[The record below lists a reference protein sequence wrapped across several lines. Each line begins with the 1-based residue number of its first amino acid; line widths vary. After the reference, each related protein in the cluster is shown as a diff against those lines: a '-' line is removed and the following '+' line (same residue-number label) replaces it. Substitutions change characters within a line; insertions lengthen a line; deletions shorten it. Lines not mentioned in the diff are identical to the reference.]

1 MKSSL
6 SFIFAIIALFTFAV
20 SASAQAD
27 TVVSQITNSSFES
40 FAASVS
46 GDGRFVVFESKGNIA
61 TENPRNADGN
71 TEIFL
76 FDYAQRRIFQITD
89 TKSVLFDTTKTA
101 TASNTRVDIV
111 NRRPVISNDGR
122 WIVFSSNATSSTPTT
137 PDSSNPGGF
146 DANALSAPTPTPTPT
161 PMPTATPSPSPS
173 PTPTVSPTP
182 TPTPAANPLTTDG
195 NLEVW
200 LYQIPDYAPADLTT
214 GDEIALTD
222 LAGGTFT
229 MVTNTLPSQLPRAGS
244 ATLSPSVADD
254 NHDATIDDDG
264 GVIAFVSTR
273 PLTNTESANNNDEI
287 FTYVRSLART
297 NQITKTDRGS
307 IGNPIYSKYPS
318 ISGLG
323 NRIIFAST
331 GDNPILNM
339 TGGSNGVGSINEEI
353 FLADLDPSTG
363 DLNGTKK
370 QLTVTTPT
378 PAGAP
383 VNILDPGKRLSRDGR
398 YVAFSSFAD
407 LANENGGTN
416 FSSFA
421 LYLYDLANI
430 SSPVIRRVG
439 PRSDADTAATGGDV
453 AHYPG
458 FTDNDG
464 AGTPSTL
471 LFQTRQN
478 IKADGTVPATATDGL
493 NPTTGRPP
501 QIYSYPLNIAPA
513 GATFTRV
520 TKFPAP
526 GLLLALTQPLTSD
539 SSERFAFNLAI
550 SELGTGN
557 PDGLS
562 EVYYLLNPR
571 VTGAGTAN
579 VSFLTGASGLPVTPS
594 PTVSP
599 TPTPTPTPSPSPS
612 PTTPAAVLGVSPGS
626 MVVANFDVPLTPAV
640 TPRTGVG
647 SIQRV
652 PNLPIELSGISMSIN
667 GVSCGLK
674 SVDSSQ
680 IAFVAPPFLSSS
692 TAGTIYDVVI
702 NNNGT
707 VYKTKITIVPAQ
719 PDIFNRAG
727 TLTPGG
733 RAFVTN
739 VTNRVATFEPFMQT
753 TIQTSGGTR
762 TSVDTILRVYLT
774 GVANTAA
781 STITVRIGSLTI
793 PSTRITTGGVISQPG
808 VYTIDFTLPPEAK
821 ALGDQPII
829 VTVTANGAA
838 FSSRLDDTAA
848 RLRIL

>member
-1 MKSSL
+1 VKSSL

-146 DANALSAPTPTPTPT
+146 DANALSAPTPIPTPT

-647 SIQRV
+647 SIQRG

-680 IAFVAPPFLSSS
+680 IAFVAPPRDAPSLRSASVGKNFEE
-692 TAGTIYDVVI
+692 V
-702 NNNGT
+702 
-707 VYKTKITIVPAQ
+707 KH
-719 PDIFNRAG
+719 RR
-727 TLTPGG
+727 GG
-733 RAFVTN
+733 GPCT
-739 VTNRVATFEPFMQT
+739 Q
-753 TIQTSGGTR
+753 GTR
-762 TSVDTILRVYLT
+762 RCGPFSLF
-774 GVANTAA
+774 
-781 STITVRIGSLTI
+781 VR
-793 PSTRITTGGVISQPG
+793 PV
-808 VYTIDFTLPPEAK
+808 
-821 ALGDQPII
+821 
-829 VTVTANGAA
+829 
-838 FSSRLDDTAA
+838 
-848 RLRIL
+848 